1 MSTRTATDAASGLP
15 YGLLAVLWLV
25 GWTLRVPILTAP
37 PLATDIARTFGLGEA
52 GVGALTMLPVVAVA
66 FGAIPAA
73 WIITKFGLRAAI
85 VGGLLLSI
93 AASVSRGQVPSAALL
108 FAISVVMGL
117 GIAICQTALPSATRA
132 WTPSHIALASTV
144 YLNGMMV
151 GELSAAGLTRP
162 IVLPLAGSDW
172 QLALVLW
179 AIPLLA
185 VVGAV
190 LFARPSSHDES
201 SAQETPSPSASI
213 PRLGDLRVWQYGIL
227 LGSSVVAFFVVNA
240 YSGSVLQARGEQAA
254 LSGLLFAYNSMPL
267 VASLCLLATPNLIGK
282 RTPVAISSIASVV
295 GLAGFLF
302 FDGWASWI
310 SALIVGYAAT
320 VETILLV
327 SLPPSIARGT
337 AVTRLSAGM
346 TLIGFSLAFVIPV
359 FGGWIADLAGTVE
372 LALYPALGF
381 MVLALFSLGQQAK
394 YPAYE

>member
-1 MSTRTATDAASGLP
+1 
-15 YGLLAVLWLV
+15 
-25 GWTLRVPILTAP
+25 
-37 PLATDIARTFGLGEA
+37 
-52 GVGALTMLPVVAVA
+52 
-66 FGAIPAA
+66 
-73 WIITKFGLRAAI
+73 
-85 VGGLLLSI
+85 
-93 AASVSRGQVPSAALL
+93 
-108 FAISVVMGL
+108 
-117 GIAICQTALPSATRA
+117 
-132 WTPSHIALASTV
+132 
-144 YLNGMMV
+144 
-151 GELSAAGLTRP
+151 
-162 IVLPLAGSDW
+162 
-172 QLALVLW
+172 
-179 AIPLLA
+179 
-185 VVGAV
+185 
-190 LFARPSSHDES
+190 
-201 SAQETPSPSASI
+201 
-213 PRLGDLRVWQYGIL
+213 
-227 LGSSVVAFFVVNA
+227 
-240 YSGSVLQARGEQAA
+240 
-254 LSGLLFAYNSMPL
+254 MPL

-394 YPAYE
+394 HPAYE

>member
-1 MSTRTATDAASGLP
+1 LATRPCALGHPLACGGGRCAFRTA
-15 YGLLAVLWLV
+15 
-25 GWTLRVPILTAP
+25 
-37 PLATDIARTFGLGEA
+37 FQ
-52 GVGALTMLPVVAVA
+52 
-66 FGAIPAA
+66 
-73 WIITKFGLRAAI
+73 
-85 VGGLLLSI
+85 
-93 AASVSRGQVPSAALL
+93 SRR
-108 FAISVVMGL
+108 IE
-117 GIAICQTALPSATRA
+117 R
-132 WTPSHIALASTV
+132 
-144 YLNGMMV
+144 
-151 GELSAAGLTRP
+151 
-162 IVLPLAGSDW
+162 
-172 QLALVLW
+172 
-179 AIPLLA
+179 
-185 VVGAV
+185 
-190 LFARPSSHDES
+190 
-201 SAQETPSPSASI
+201 QETPSPSASI

-359 FGGWIADLAGTVE
+359 FGGWIA
-372 LALYPALGF
+372 
-381 MVLALFSLGQQAK
+381 
-394 YPAYE
+394 

>member
-1 MSTRTATDAASGLP
+1 VSTRTATDAASSLP

-37 PLATDIARTFGLGEA
+37 PLATDIAQTFGLGEA

-108 FAISVVMGL
+108 FAMSVVMGL

-201 SAQETPSPSASI
+201 SARRRLHQAPPFQDWAICASGNTASCSAARSSRSSWSTPTRVPCCKREVNK
-213 PRLGDLRVWQYGIL
+213 PR
-227 LGSSVVAFFVVNA
+227 SVVCC
-240 YSGSVLQARGEQAA
+240 
-254 LSGLLFAYNSMPL
+254 
-267 VASLCLLATPNLIGK
+267 SLTTACRWSP
-282 RTPVAISSIASVV
+282 P
-295 GLAGFLF
+295 
-302 FDGWASWI
+302 
-310 SALIVGYAAT
+310 YACSPHR
-320 VETILLV
+320 I
-327 SLPPSIARGT
+327 
-337 AVTRLSAGM
+337 
-346 TLIGFSLAFVIPV
+346 
-359 FGGWIADLAGTVE
+359 
-372 LALYPALGF
+372 
-381 MVLALFSLGQQAK
+381 
-394 YPAYE
+394 